1 MLNDQIFIYIIMQQL
16 KNKIKQIKLKTQ
28 NFLTIKQNNTN
39 FANETTKHF
48 EYAKHQL
55 RIYRINIFIKNLIN
69 KQKHYNR
76 YSFFI
81 F

>member
-1 MLNDQIFIYIIMQQL
+1 MQQL

-48 EYAKHQL
+48 EYAKT
-55 RIYRINIFIKNLIN
+55 LIN
-69 KQKHYNR
+69 N
-76 YSFFI
+76 I
-81 F
+81 